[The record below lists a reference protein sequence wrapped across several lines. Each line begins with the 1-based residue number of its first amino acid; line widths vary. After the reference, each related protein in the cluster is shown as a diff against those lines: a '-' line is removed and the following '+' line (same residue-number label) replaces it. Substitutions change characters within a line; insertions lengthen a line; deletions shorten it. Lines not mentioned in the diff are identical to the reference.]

1 MSASFTFPH
10 GKRFAFTILDDTDV
24 ATVDNVRP
32 IYDLFYNL
40 NMRTTKTV
48 WPVACPEGSPNFSA
62 SETLEDEGYRDFVLD
77 LHARGFE
84 ITWHGPTMESSPRE
98 RVIAGLR
105 RFREVFGFSPRIHV
119 NHSHNR
125 DNLYW
130 GHERL
135 DDPLLRSLVRRISRS
150 VDGYFGGHVPGSDYW
165 WGDLCEESVEYA
177 RNLTCNQIN
186 TGSFNPSMPY
196 RDPRRELVPWWFS
209 ASDAE
214 GVDEFNE
221 LINSH
226 NQERLEA
233 EGGFCIVATHLGK
246 GFVEGGEVNAVTRER
261 LRELTARDGWFP
273 TVGELLDWL
282 RAQRTTDVLPAA
294 EWRRMQWSWV
304 WDLARRKFDVVRG
317 RYPRAWQG
325 I

>member
-1 MSASFTFPH
+1 MPPAFNFPD

-24 ATVDNVRP
+24 ATLANVRP
-32 IYDLFYNL
+32 IYDLFHDL
-40 NMRTTKTV
+40 GMRTTKTV
-48 WPVACPEGSPNFSA
+48 WPVGCPEGSPNFSA
-62 SETLEDEGYRDFVLD
+62 SDTLDDESYRNFVVD

-84 ITWHGPTMESSPRE
+84 ITWHGPTMESSRRE
-98 RVIAGLR
+98 RVIHGLQ
-105 RFREVFGFSPRIHV
+105 RFREIFGFAPRIHV
-119 NHSHNR
+119 NHAHNR

-135 DDPLLRSLVRRISRS
+135 DDPLLRFLMRRASGTS
-150 VDGYFGGHVPGSDYW
+150 NGYFGGHRPDSEFW
-165 WGDLCEESVEYA
+165 WGDLCQESFEYA

-186 TGSFNPSMPY
+186 TASFNPSMPY
-196 RDPRRELVPWWFS
+196 RDPRRALVPWWFS

-221 LINSH
+221 LLSSR
-226 NQERLEA
+226 NQDRLEA

-246 GFVEGGEVNAVTRER
+246 GFVNEGRVNAVTRNR
-261 LRELTARDGWFP
+261 LQELTARNGWFP

-282 RAQRTTDVLPAA
+282 RSQRATDSLPPS
-294 EWRRMQWSWV
+294 EWRRMQWSWAR
-304 WDLARRKFDVVRG
+304 DLARRKFDALRG
-317 RYPRAWQG
+317 RHPRTWQG